1 MNKNITRRK
10 KLLQIATS
18 LSYIDPDDIPE
29 IDLYMDQLT
38 TFMEDKL
45 NANKRSDE
53 VSFGSERYEFRVC

>member
-18 LSYIDPDDIPE
+18 LSYIDPDEIPE

-38 TFMEDKL
+38 TFM
-45 NANKRSDE
+45 RIS
-53 VSFGSERYEFRVC
+53 